1 MIALEHIWKTF
12 ILKLNS
18 VKKKDIVHDVTNN
31 YKIVNSIRYNRSFF
45 EICEANGVEVD
56 YLNYYLCV
64 LNYTIYLGINEKVSQ
79 NHIGIHVR
87 KAS

>member
-18 VKKKDIVHDVTNN
+18 VNKKDIVHDVTNN
-31 YKIVNSIRYNRSFF
+31 YKIVNSIRCNSSFF

-56 YLNYYLCV
+56 YLNYYLRV
-64 LNYTIYLGINEKVSQ
+64 LNDTIYLGINEKV
-79 NHIGIHVR
+79 
-87 KAS
+87 